1 MFFFKVNDMKQ
12 AANCDLFL
20 YADDSYFVY
29 QHNDISK
36 IEWNLNKNF
45 SYICGWFVDNKLG
58 IHFGEDK
65 TKCLLFDTKQKLNK
79 TGSLDIRYG
88 TIQTKQ
94 CHTYN
99 LS

>member
-1 MFFFKVNDMKQ
+1 MKQ

-36 IEWNLNKNF
+36 IEWNLNTNC
-45 SYICGWFVDNKLG
+45 SYICDWFVDNKLG

-94 CHTYN
+94 SHTYN